1 MRYHAATMKNA
12 MCMAMFMRIMC
23 AADFSV
29 LSAHCPD

>member
-1 MRYHAATMKNA
+1 MIYHAATMKTT
-12 MCMAMFMRIMC
+12 MCMAMSMRMMC